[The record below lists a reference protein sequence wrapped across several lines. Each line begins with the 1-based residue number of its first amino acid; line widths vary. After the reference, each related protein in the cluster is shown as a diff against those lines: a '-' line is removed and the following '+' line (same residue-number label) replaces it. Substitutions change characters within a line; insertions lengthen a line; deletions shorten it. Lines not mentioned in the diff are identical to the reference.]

1 MELAPRFLRPP
12 SSPGG
17 RGRASRWNFVVY
29 GPDGFWAIEVKNSR
43 EVRPSDLRGLM
54 SFAADYPEAEP
65 LLLYR
70 GDRALQKGPVRCL
83 PVEEFL
89 LALGPDRPLT

>member
-1 MELAPRFLRPP
+1 MAAEWPAFSLDTALVEGLVPL
-12 SSPGG
+12 
-17 RGRASRWNFVVY
+17 VV
-29 GPDGFWAIEVKNSR
+29 DA
-43 EVRPSDLRGLM
+43 VRPSDLRGLM

-70 GDRALQKGPVRCL
+70 GDRALQKGPVRCI